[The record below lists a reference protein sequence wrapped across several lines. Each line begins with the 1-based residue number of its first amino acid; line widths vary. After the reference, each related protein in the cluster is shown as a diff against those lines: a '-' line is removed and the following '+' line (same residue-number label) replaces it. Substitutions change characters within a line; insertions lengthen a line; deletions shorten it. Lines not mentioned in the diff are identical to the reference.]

1 VAFGRTE
8 LACEKGLNQ
17 IPGHGWAHG
26 PTAHTDDIHVV
37 ILNTLLGRKVI
48 MNEPGADAPDLIGT
62 HGSADTAPA
71 DCDAAKYFTGSYGP
85 REWNDYVGIIVGRVR
100 FMSTKIDY
108 VMTRRSKLGDE
119 LFFQNESAVI
129 GGYSDSHMHTPD
141 FLRGPLLEPA
151 ILPFRF
157 RRLFRK
163 CRRTRDTAMRFRW
176 PRALVPL
183 CR

>member
-1 VAFGRTE
+1 
-8 LACEKGLNQ
+8 
-17 IPGHGWAHG
+17 
-26 PTAHTDDIHVV
+26 
-37 ILNTLLGRKVI
+37 

-157 RRLFRK
+157 RRRLFRR
-163 CRRTRDTAMRFRW
+163 CRRTRDTAMRFRCGGLAPW
-176 PRALVPL
+176 SHCVDSAPAAGRTRASRLVVSRSPL
-183 CR
+183 LCSFV

>member
-1 VAFGRTE
+1 
-8 LACEKGLNQ
+8 
-17 IPGHGWAHG
+17 
-26 PTAHTDDIHVV
+26 
-37 ILNTLLGRKVI
+37 

-129 GGYSDSHMHTPD
+129 GGYSDSHMHTPTFFAAHFSSRRFCPSD
-141 FLRGPLLEPA
+141 FGGGFFEDVDELA
-151 ILPFRF
+151 IPPCDFVAVAS
-157 RRLFRK
+157 RLG
-163 CRRTRDTAMRFRW
+163 
-176 PRALVPL
+176 PL